1 MFYPTELQVRVAG
14 AEGIEPSLVSDTIA
28 PKSAHV
34 PSGGTCAGSQPSA
47 ASGENVCTLNG
58 SPFRVVI

>member
-1 MFYPTELQVRVAG
+1 VRVAG